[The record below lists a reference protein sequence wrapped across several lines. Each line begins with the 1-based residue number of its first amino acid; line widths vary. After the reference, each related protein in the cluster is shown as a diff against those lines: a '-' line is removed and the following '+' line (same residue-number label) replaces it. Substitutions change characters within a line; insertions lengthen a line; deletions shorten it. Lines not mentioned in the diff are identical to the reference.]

1 MKDDATRA
9 VHAKGLAGF
18 LYVIK
23 FSGPRYVYV
32 HVYEYVCI
40 YIHKCV
46 YGHVYIYVYIYVYL
60 YRC

>member
-40 YIHKCV
+40 YII
-46 YGHVYIYVYIYVYL
+46 YMYIYIYVYL